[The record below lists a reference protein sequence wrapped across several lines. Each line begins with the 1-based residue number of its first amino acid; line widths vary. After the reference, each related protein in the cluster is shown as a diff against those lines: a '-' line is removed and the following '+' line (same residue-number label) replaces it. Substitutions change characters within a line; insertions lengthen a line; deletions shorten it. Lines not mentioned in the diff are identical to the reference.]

1 MLNRVLFVDD
11 EPNVLDAIERQL
23 HKYFEI
29 ETAQGPEAGLQA
41 IAENGPFAA
50 VVSDLRMPGMDGI
63 EFLGQV
69 KQMAPDT
76 VRVMLSGQADLD
88 AALAALNQ
96 RGVFQF
102 LTKPCPSELLQRT
115 LEAAL
120 EHYRLITSEREL
132 LEQTLRGS
140 IAVLS
145 DILSLAN
152 PMAFSRAQRIRHYVK
167 QMAVE
172 LELPDQW
179 ELELAAMLS
188 QIGCVSVP
196 QEILEKLRLGARLTE
211 QEAEM
216 LESQS
221 TVGHDLLAQIPR
233 LEAVARMVAGQHAP
247 WSARGGSHDKIKVGA
262 HLLKI
267 ALDFDDAIVRGDEL
281 HEVLSRMEYHP
292 DYKESFVVALRRVH
306 VDQKDAQIRGVTVTQ
321 MRTGMIIHADVK
333 SKNGLLLL
341 AEGQEVTASAIFRLH
356 NFAQTIG
363 VIEPISVIVP
373 PVKDGETE
381 QKSIP
386 LPEPIHP

>member
-1 MLNRVLFVDD
+1 MLKRVLFVDD
-11 EPNVLDAIERQL
+11 ERNVLDAIERQL
-23 HKYFEI
+23 RKHFDI
-29 ETAQGPEAGLQA
+29 ETALGPEAGLQA
-41 IAENGPFAA
+41 VAENGPFAA
-50 VVSDLRMPGMDGI
+50 VVSDLRMPGMDGN

-76 VRVMLSGQADLD
+76 VLVMLSGQADLD

-115 LEAAL
+115 LEAAV

-132 LEQTLRGS
+132 LEHTLRGS

-145 DILSLAN
+145 DVLSLAN
-152 PMAFSRAQRIRHYVK
+152 PLAFSRAQRIRHYVK

-172 LELPDQW
+172 LDLPDQW
-179 ELELAAMLS
+179 EYELAAMLS
-188 QIGCVSVP
+188 QIGCVAVP
-196 QEILEKLRLGARLTE
+196 QELLEKLRLGVRLTSE
-211 QEAEM
+211 ESAM
-216 LESQS
+216 LASQS

-233 LEAVARMVAGQHAP
+233 LEAVAQMVAGQGTP
-247 WSARGGSHDKIKVGA
+247 WSARGGTQDKVKVGA
-262 HLLKI
+262 HLLKV
-267 ALDFDDAIVRGDEL
+267 ALDFDVAMVRGDEL

-306 VDQKDAQIRGVTVTQ
+306 VDRKDAQIRGVTVTQ
-321 MRTGMIIHADVK
+321 LRTGMIIHADVK

-363 VIEPISVIVP
+363 VMEPISVIVP
-373 PVKDGETE
+373 PPKEYETE
-381 QKSIP
+381 QRAIP
-386 LPEPIHP
+386 LPEPVRP